1 MDTCWVLDVM
11 CKRLYF
17 LNIFCAQCLVYL
29 SYLLTVLKIKLYMII
44 IEIDAHLTRYK
55 KVQINT
61 VLTN

>member
-17 LNIFCAQCLVYL
+17 LNIFCAQRLMYL
-29 SYLLTVLKIKLYMII
+29 SYLLTVLKIKLYMIM

-61 VLTN
+61 V